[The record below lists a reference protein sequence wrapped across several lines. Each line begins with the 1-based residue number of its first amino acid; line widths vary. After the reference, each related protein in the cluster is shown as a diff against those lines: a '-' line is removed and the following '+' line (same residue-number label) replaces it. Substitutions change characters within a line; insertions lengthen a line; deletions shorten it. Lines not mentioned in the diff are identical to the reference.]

1 MSKKNK
7 VKRRFLATENK
18 NGKENPPI
26 ITKINNFMKDDRTNE
41 ELIEDLNN
49 FNEVMDFALKNRE
62 FLDPCEVWVLSWK
75 KKFLLEKQGVDL
87 NGI

>member
-1 MSKKNK
+1 MSKKNR
-7 VKRRFLATENK
+7 VKKRVLATENK
-18 NGKENPPI
+18 NGKENPSI
-26 ITKINNFMKDDRTNE
+26 IIKINSYMEDNRTNE

-49 FNEVMDFALKNRE
+49 FNEIMDFALNNKE
-62 FLDPCEVWVLSWK
+62 FLDPCEVWVLYWK